1 MQATLGCNYFQ
12 LIAAIGA
19 TIYCKVR
26 LQLSVAIF
34 ATDSWRMV
42 AWDDFEFCANFCL
55 LKKSNNKH
63 WRKKEIQIKISKLKC
78 RPFKFKFSEV
88 MNKDKDCRYEEK
100 FNWFYQSWRSLP
112 AASAQSILCEKY
124 PALLFGKT
132 EGKAWF
138 RLLIFNVWLSS
149 SARFSSIF
157 RVLRN
162 LKLFISIMVVLF
174 SETLQHCT
182 FAFIG
187 NSGFI
192 VRAACVFRRSKVVW
206 FWVSKKRI

>member
-1 MQATLGCNYFQ
+1 MQPESNRSSTKSCKKLWIAIFSCKQLLVAIFFQ

-42 AWDDFEFCANFCL
+42 AWDEFEFCANFCL

-63 WRKKEIQIKISKLKC
+63 WRKKDIQIKISKLKC
-78 RPFKFKFSEV
+78 RPFKIKFSEV

-138 RLLIFNVWLSS
+138 RLLIFD
-149 SARFSSIF
+149 
-157 RVLRN
+157 
-162 LKLFISIMVVLF
+162 
-174 SETLQHCT
+174 
-182 FAFIG
+182 
-187 NSGFI
+187 
-192 VRAACVFRRSKVVW
+192 VW
-206 FWVSKKRI
+206 FYQVQLASQVSFEFWEI